1 MTYVYIYAQYI
12 LLYGNMGIIQVPT
25 PYLQRERDR
34 VRERQSENLV
44 VSVLHV
50 FFLFAVRLR
59 INMRYDGDMQCMS
72 VAQKAEELARIAQS

>member
-1 MTYVYIYAQYI
+1 M
-12 LLYGNMGIIQVPT
+12 
-25 PYLQRERDR
+25 
-34 VRERQSENLV
+34 
-44 VSVLHV
+44 